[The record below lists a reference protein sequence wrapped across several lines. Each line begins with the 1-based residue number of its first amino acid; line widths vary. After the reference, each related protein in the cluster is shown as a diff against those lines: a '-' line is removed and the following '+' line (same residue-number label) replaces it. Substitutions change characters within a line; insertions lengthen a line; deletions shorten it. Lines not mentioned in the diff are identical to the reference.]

1 MIFYNPEVTCG
12 TYKPYKTTE
21 KMLEDL
27 QRRSL
32 QIIDGNVSH
41 EDTCLL
47 NILSSLTD
55 RRLGLRKTLLD
66 GQRANLRFFIICCLQ
81 NATVS

>member
-1 MIFYNPEVTCG
+1 MIFYNTEVTCG

-32 QIIDGNVSH
+32 QIIDGNVPH
-41 EDTCLL
+41 EDTVMFAEHI
-47 NILSSLTD
+47 ILFD
-55 RRLGLRKTLLD
+55 
-66 GQRANLRFFIICCLQ
+66 
-81 NATVS
+81 